1 MPFDLEQPLGTAEG
15 MQVTVTKRLC
25 SLFLSPRPSGWRVGR
40 QLPEGRAEFM

>member
-15 MQVTVTKRLC
+15 MQINVTKCLC
-25 SLFLSPRPSGWRVGR
+25 SLFLSPLPSGWWVGR